1 MLTKAVF
8 VGTNSG
14 KTVILWNYVTIIFWA
29 FWKILIFFFFLAE
42 FPQKLFFLIDKI
54 RKLLVIEHQ

>member
-29 FWKILIFFFFLAE
+29 FCSSKNPEKNVAE

-54 RKLLVIEHQ
+54 RKWLVIEHK